1 MISKNWNHKLLLV
14 RDTPRTYSEYMDTN
28 SISVLGLCGSLRFHS
43 YNMGLL
49 RAARDILPAGMH
61 LHIADLGTLPLLNQD
76 LEQAPLPQS
85 IIHLRQQIE
94 EADALLFATP
104 EHNHTVPSILT
115 NAIHWASRPPTS
127 VLEGKPVAIMGASTG
142 WFGTVR
148 AQNHL
153 RQICQATHMIVLQ
166 RPEVF
171 VPKAEE
177 KFDAQ
182 GNLLD
187 ESTKQKVS
195 LLLES
200 FAQWIQQLR
209 KK

>member
-1 MISKNWNHKLLLV
+1 MHT
-14 RDTPRTYSEYMDTN
+14 D
-28 SISVLGLCGSLRFHS
+28 SISILGLCGSLRSHS

-49 RAARDILPAGMH
+49 RAAESVVPTGVT
-61 LHIADLGTLPLLNQD
+61 LHMADLSDLPLLNQD
-76 LEQAPLPQS
+76 LEQGLLPLP
-85 IIHLRQQIE
+85 IIRLRQQIE

-104 EHNHTVPSILT
+104 EHNHTVPSVLT
-115 NAIHWASRPPTS
+115 NAIHWASRPPRS
-127 VLEGKPVAIMGASTG
+127 VLEGKPVAMMGASTG
-142 WFGTVR
+142 WVGTVR

-153 RQICQATHMIVLQ
+153 RQICHGTQMIALQ

-171 VPKAEE
+171 VTHAETR
-177 KFDAQ
+177 FDKQ

-187 ESTKQKVS
+187 ESIKHKVS

-200 FAQWIQQLR
+200 LAEWAQLLR